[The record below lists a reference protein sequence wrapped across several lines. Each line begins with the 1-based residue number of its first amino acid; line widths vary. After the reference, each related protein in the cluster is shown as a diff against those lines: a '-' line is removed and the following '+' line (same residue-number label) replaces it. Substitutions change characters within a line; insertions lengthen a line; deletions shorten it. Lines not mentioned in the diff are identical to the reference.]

1 MRTSAASSLDGSEP
15 DASGGAV
22 GAAGAA
28 GSASPAR
35 RDALV
40 FALLVAVTL
49 LPLAVALVSLIGASW
64 HPIGD
69 AAIELLRIGEV
80 GTRDTPLV
88 GQYSRFGWDHPGPML
103 FYVFAPFRV
112 LFGDAGVLFGAGL
125 LNGLAIAGTLAV
137 ARRRG
142 GLALAAITSVVILL
156 LVVGLGTDLLVDPW
170 NPWVAITPFLLCV
183 FLAWSVVEGDTVA
196 LGWMALVGSWAVQ
209 AHAGYAP
216 LVTGLGLL
224 GVAWVVAS
232 RRAHPRL
239 APHSVVAVG
248 VALACWA
255 LPLWDQLFGSGNL
268 GEILSYTRHPEE
280 SPFGWAL
287 AYRVFGAQLGPGA
300 PWITGDDVNA
310 AGTVAAGST
319 WLAVL
324 ITLAVAVLGAL
335 AAARGARSA
344 GRFAVVVASAAALA
358 LFATSRVSGLTGS
371 YVVRYWWVVAA
382 ACWCS
387 IAWSSWCLVRS
398 RRPSSGRAFGAA
410 LGLAATALSASL
422 AVAAV
427 PASVPD
433 EALSDQAG
441 VLAHAVARELDPDGR
456 YLVLWVDRRHL
467 GVVGVGVFYGL
478 HERGFDL
485 VVHPDYSG
493 AIGERFDGRDVP
505 VDGTIFVVVRDA
517 LEAGWLPPDGA
528 RLVATA
534 EPLTPAQLRRMAELD
549 SAIRADVPEELPA
562 GPLRVEFEADRRA
575 LVAQGA
581 DPAMVRELADLR
593 GLVSGHRVY
602 FQPAPGPAPGPVAG

>member
-15 DASGGAV
+15 DATGEAV
-22 GAAGAA
+22 GAT
-28 GSASPAR
+28 GSASPPR
-35 RDALV
+35 RDTLV

-49 LPLAVALVSLIGASW
+49 LPLAVALVSLVGATW

-103 FYVFAPFRV
+103 FYVLAPFRV
-112 LFGDAGVLFGAGL
+112 LFGDTGVLFGAGV
-125 LNGLAIAGTLAV
+125 LNGVVIAGTLTV

-142 GLALAAITSVVILL
+142 GLALAAITSVVLLL
-156 LVVGLGTDLLVDPW
+156 LVAGLGTDLLVDPW
-170 NPWVAITPFLLCV
+170 NPWVAITPFLLYV
-183 FLAWSVVEGDTVA
+183 FLAWSVVDGDTVA
-196 LGWMALVGSWAVQ
+196 LPWMALVGSWAVQ

-224 GVAWVVAS
+224 AVAWVVTS

-239 APHSVVAVG
+239 VRHSVVAAG
-248 VALACWA
+248 VATVCWA

-268 GEILSYTRHPEE
+268 GEIVSYTRHPEE

-287 AYRVFGAQLGPGA
+287 AYGVFGAQLGPGA

-310 AGTVAAGST
+310 AGTVATGST
-319 WLAVL
+319 WFAVV
-324 ITLAVAVLGAL
+324 IVLAVAVLGAL
-335 AAARGARSA
+335 AAVRGARSA
-344 GRFAVVVASAAALA
+344 GRFAVVVASTVALA

-387 IAWSSWCLVRS
+387 LAWSSWCLLRS
-398 RRPSSGRAFGAA
+398 RGPSYGRALGAT
-410 LGLAATALSASL
+410 LGVTAVALSASL

-441 VLAHAVARELDPDGR
+441 VLAPAVARELDPDGR

-467 GVVGVGVFYGL
+467 GSVGVGVFYEL

-485 VVHPDYSG
+485 LVHPDYSG
-493 AIGERFDGRDVP
+493 AIGERFDGRDAS
-505 VDGTIFVVVRDA
+505 VDGTIFVVVRDF

-528 RLVATA
+528 RRVATA
-534 EPLTPAQLRRMAELD
+534 EHLTTAQLRRMAELD
-549 SAIRADVPEELPA
+549 RAIRADVPEELPA
-562 GPLRVEFEADRRA
+562 GPLPVDFEADRRA
-575 LVAQGA
+575 LVAAGA

-593 GLVSGHRVY
+593 GSVSGHTVY
-602 FQPAPGPAPGPVAG
+602 FVPAPEQAAG

>member
-15 DASGGAV
+15 DASGEAV
-22 GAAGAA
+22 GATGA
-28 GSASPAR
+28 ASPAR

-49 LPLAVALVSLIGASW
+49 LPLAVALVSLVGATW

-103 FYVFAPFRV
+103 FYVLAPFRA
-112 LFGDAGVLFGAGL
+112 LFGDAGVLFGVGV
-125 LNGLAIAGTLAV
+125 LNGAAMAGTLAV

-142 GLALAAITSVVILL
+142 GLALAAITSVVLLL

-170 NPWVAITPFLLCV
+170 NPWVAITPFLLFV

-196 LGWMALVGSWAVQ
+196 LPWMAFVGSWAVQ

-216 LVTGLGLL
+216 LVAGLGLL
-224 GVAWVVAS
+224 AVAWVVTA
-232 RRAHPRL
+232 RRAQPRL
-239 APHSVVAVG
+239 ARHSVAAVG

-255 LPLWDQLFGSGNL
+255 SPLWDQLFGSGNL
-268 GEILSYTRHPEE
+268 GEILSYARHPEE

-287 AYRVFGAQLGPGA
+287 AYGVFGVQLGPGA
-300 PWITGDDVNA
+300 PWVTGDDVNA
-310 AGTVAAGST
+310 AGTVATGST

-324 ITLAVAVLGAL
+324 TTAAVVALGAL
-335 AAARGARSA
+335 AAARGARPA
-344 GRFAVVVASAAALA
+344 GRFAGVVASAVALA
-358 LFATSRVSGLTGS
+358 IFATSRVSGLTGS

-382 ACWCS
+382 VCWCS
-387 IAWSSWCLVRS
+387 IAWSSWCLLSS
-398 RRPSSGRAFGAA
+398 RRPSFGRALGAA
-410 LGLAATALSASL
+410 LGFGAAALSASL

-427 PASVPD
+427 PASVPE

-441 VLAHAVARELDPDGR
+441 VLARAVARELDPGGR

-467 GVVGVGVFYGL
+467 GSVGVGVFYEL

-493 AIGERFDGRDVP
+493 AIGERYDGRDVP
-505 VDGTIFVVVRDA
+505 VDGTIFVVVRDV

-549 SAIRADVPEELPA
+549 RAIRADVPEGLPA
-562 GPLRVEFEADRRA
+562 GPLRVDFEADRRA

-581 DPAMVRELADLR
+581 DPAKVRELADLR
-593 GLVSGHRVY
+593 GAVSGHAVY
-602 FQPAPGPAPGPVAG
+602 FVPAPGPAAGYS